1 MPDIQ
6 FALTPAGATTG
17 VLDYSTKQGTKVW
30 EDGIKPLD
38 PDNKL
43 EITSTELYVFK
54 KLIEKRATKQRW
66 VAPPNKREPTQMS
79 AFVVDPMDDQKP
91 WQMSLAPLL
100 HLWTLG
106 QVIHIS
112 AAPKLAKSL
121 TKAKSNKM
129 GGTTRR

>member
-66 VAPPNKREPTQMS
+66 VAPPNDEETIGLLDIPLAMG
-79 AFVVDPMDDQKP
+79 VDDAEYVL
-91 WQMSLAPLL
+91 SL
-100 HLWTLG
+100 
-106 QVIHIS
+106 IHI
-112 AAPKLAKSL
+112 
-121 TKAKSNKM
+121 
-129 GGTTRR
+129 